1 MFYYFNDIIK
11 FEDFG
16 YHNITLDEKS
26 NENIFIFDVTYQTFV
41 AAKSFHIRFHNID
54 GFIRAYVRS
63 RYLVLFGPENMMLFT
78 TRLHIL

>member
-11 FEDFG
+11 FESFG
-16 YHNITLDEKS
+16 YHNITLDEKP

-54 GFIRAYVRS
+54 GFIRVYDRS
-63 RYLVLFGPENMMLFT
+63 RYLVLFGQENMMLFT
-78 TRLHIL
+78 T

>member
-11 FEDFG
+11 FESFG

-26 NENIFIFDVTYQTFV
+26 NENIFIFDFTYQAFV
-41 AAKSFHIRFHNID
+41 AARSLHIRFHKIE
-54 GFIRAYVRS
+54 GFIRVYDRS
-63 RYLVLFGPENMMLFT
+63 RYLVLFEPENVMLFT

>member
-26 NENIFIFDVTYQTFV
+26 NENIFIFDFTYQTFV
-41 AAKSFHIRFHNID
+41 AASSLHIRFHKIE
-54 GFIRAYVRS
+54 GFIRVYDRS
-63 RYLVLFGPENMMLFT
+63 RYLVLFKPENVMLFT